1 MSKKE
6 LFKRYLLFIAG
17 LFFAGIGV
25 AFTKHGELG
34 VSPISSVANVLS
46 CRFTT
51 LSLGTWL
58 MIWNCVLI
66 VCQIL
71 ILKKDFQ
78 LFQLLQIPLSIL
90 FGWFTDFG
98 MWLVSFIS
106 VPNYAVKL
114 VMLFLGIIILA
125 FGITLSVIAN
135 VILNSGEAVVKAVS
149 DKSGKSFGDV
159 KVIFD
164 ISCVVIAVIL
174 SLVLFKGQI
183 VGTREGTII
192 SAFCT
197 GIVVKFFTGFFQE
210 RFGMPKATKEKEDRI
225 GGTK

>member
-1 MSKKE
+1 MSKRE
-6 LFKRYLLFIAG
+6 VFKRYLLFIVG
-17 LFFAGIGV
+17 LFFSGIGV

-34 VSPISSVANVLS
+34 VSPISSVANVMS
-46 CRFTT
+46 CKFASI
-51 LSLGTWL
+51 SLGMWL
-58 MIWNCVLI
+58 LIWNCVLI
-66 VCQIL
+66 VCQIV

-78 LFQLLQIPLSIL
+78 LFQLFQIPLSIL
-90 FGWFTDFG
+90 FGCFTDFG
-98 MWLVSFIS
+98 MWLVAFIP

-114 VMLFLGIIILA
+114 VMLVIGIIILA
-125 FGITLSVIAN
+125 FGIALSVIAN

-149 DKSGKSFGDV
+149 DKTGKNFGDV

-197 GIVVKFFTGFFQE
+197 GIVVKFFTKSFQ
-210 RFGMPKATKEKEDRI
+210 KKIEKLLR
-225 GGTK
+225 